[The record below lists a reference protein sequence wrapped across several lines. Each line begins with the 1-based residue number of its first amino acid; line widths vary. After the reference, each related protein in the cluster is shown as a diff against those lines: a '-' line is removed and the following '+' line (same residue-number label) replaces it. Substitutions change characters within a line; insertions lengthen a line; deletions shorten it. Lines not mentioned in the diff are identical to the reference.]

1 MVPLCF
7 SILRSSH
14 AAMPEKS
21 LMRLFR
27 IQFKTARMSKRMK
40 GTGNKFPAMLKSA
53 VCHQGSP
60 RAHPKGIAPR
70 HSMMGSIAQK
80 NTQSSLPTVSRKN
93 RSIAPVIIR
102 NDENYRAFT
111 SSSVSFAIINS
122 SLVGITSIRTLELG
136 VEISTSA
143 LPRIAFSLSSSSIS
157 TPINAK
163 FLATAER

>member
-14 AAMPEKS
+14 AATFEKN
-21 LMRLFR
+21 LTRLSR
-27 IQFKTARMSKRMK
+27 IQRRIARMNKRMN
-40 GTGNKFPAMLKSA
+40 GTGNKLPAMLKSA
-53 VCHQGSP
+53 VCHQGIPSP
-60 RAHPKGIAPR
+60 QPSGMAPR

-80 NTQSSLPTVSRKN
+80 NTQSSRPTVSRKN
-93 RSIAPVIIR
+93 RSIASVIVCK
-102 NDENYRAFT
+102 NYRAFT

-143 LPRIAFSLSSSSIS
+143 APRIAFSLSSSSIS
-157 TPINAK
+157 TPMNAK
-163 FLATAER
+163 FLATAAR

>member
-14 AAMPEKS
+14 AAVFAKS
-21 LMRLFR
+21 LTRLSR
-27 IQFKTARMSKRMK
+27 IHLRMARMNKRMK
-40 GTGNKFPAMLKSA
+40 GTGNKFPAMLNSA
-53 VCHQGSP
+53 VCHQGN
-60 RAHPKGIAPR
+60 PKPQPSGMAPR

-80 NTQSSLPTVSRKN
+80 NTQSSRPTVSKKN
-93 RSIAPVIIR
+93 LSIASVIA
-102 NDENYRAFT
+102 DYRAFT

-122 SLVGITSIRTLELG
+122 SLVGITSMRTLELG
-136 VEISTSA
+136 VEMSTSA

-157 TPINAK
+157 TPMNAK